1 MTVGPA
7 TGPQNSAYSP
17 TLLSSTPVRMRLRS
31 FPLLA
36 LAACRPAIPP
46 DPAPPPAVALS
57 AGTLRYALTDHRR
70 VQHTV
75 HGQTIITTATTRLV
89 LAVSLVATDSG
100 LAAEVLVESAALE
113 GDAGGMAAAP
123 AASGARITGHLGS
136 HGSRFMRSAAT
147 APHELLDQ
155 LTLSLHELLP
165 VLPPGGAL
173 AETTWTDTTAV
184 TGRAGGLP
192 VTVTSH
198 ATSHAER
205 WDRRD
210 GNPVLPLRRSATYTL
225 DGEGDPTGS
234 WIILHGEG
242 ANHTRH
248 LLDPAGAVVLAVCAD
263 TLRATIEVGAT
274 GLVIPVLQTRTDT
287 LRRVT
292 P

>member
-17 TLLSSTPVRMRLRS
+17 TLLSSTSVRMRPRL
-31 FPLLA
+31 FPLLV

-46 DPAPPPAVALS
+46 DPEPPPAVALS
-57 AGTLRYALTDHRR
+57 AGTLRYALTGHRR
-70 VQHTV
+70 VQQTV
-75 HGQTIITTATTRLV
+75 HGQTIITNATARLV
-89 LAVSLVATDSG
+89 LAVSLTGTDSG
-100 LAAEVLVESAALE
+100 LAAEVLVESVTLE
-113 GDAGGMAAAP
+113 GDAGGMGAAA
-123 AASGARITGHLGS
+123 AVSGARITGHLGS
-136 HGSRFMRSAAT
+136 RGSRFIRSGDT

-173 AETTWTDTTAV
+173 AETSWTDTTAV
-184 TGRAGGLP
+184 TGRAAGLP
-192 VTVTSH
+192 VTVTSQ
-198 ATSHAER
+198 ATSQAEA

-210 GNPVLPLRRSATYTL
+210 GTAVLALRRSATYTL
-225 DGEGDPTGS
+225 DGEGDPTGA
-234 WIILHGEG
+234 WIMLHGEG

-263 TLRATIEVGAT
+263 TLRADIEVGGT
-274 GLVIPVLQTRTDT
+274 GQIIPIVQTRTDT